1 MGAKTSEAML
11 QARELITRGATPY
24 RAAKDCGLT
33 VSAITRSKW
42 YLDFQAAQ
50 VVPDGSGSSPMER
63 AQALIVNDRKT
74 AYEAA
79 KLTGVAQ
86 STISRSAWYRAHIEG
101 LVDEFKPGGKYATKT
116 V

>member
-33 VSAITRSKW
+33 VSAITRSQW
-42 YLDFQAAQ
+42 HIDFQAAQ
-50 VVPDGSGSSPMER
+50 PVPDPNARTPQER
-63 AQALIVNDRKT
+63 AKWLIIQDGKT

-86 STISRSAWYRAHIEG
+86 STISRSAWYREFIENS
-101 LVDEFKPGGKYATKT
+101 GGKDAA
-116 V
+116 